1 MKIKLGDWVRYNSTG
16 NIEKVT
22 EIDGDRKYIN
32 RVDVKDCN
40 KLPIKFKPFEICHG
54 IRRVKDFIVELRII
68 SKGKEDIVFNAV
80 KTNTDD
86 VCTDVYVSK
95 GKAFYPCPIDCFT
108 IEEAR
113 DWLELQYATILAKTK
128 NII

>member
-1 MKIKLGDWVRYNSTG
+1 VQYNSTG
-16 NIEKVT
+16 EIERVT
-22 EIDGDRKYIN
+22 EIDGDGKYIN

-40 KLPIKFKPFEICHG
+40 KLPIKFKPFEIHETKYG
-54 IRRVKDFIVELRII
+54 EYFITETRLI
-68 SKGKEDIVFNAV
+68 SKGETVIRASALNGGIDDPCNNA
-80 KTNTDD
+80 
-86 VCTDVYVSK
+86 
-95 GKAFYPCPIDCFT
+95 CFFVNAKHTLISGLPT